1 MSGQPAALWGLTD
14 RGIIAPGKVADM
26 VAFDPNTISETPFER
41 VYDFPANGDRLVSR
55 SKGIEHIW
63 VGGVATRRDGVDV
76 EGASPGSSCHDRRV
90 ATIVDEIPIID
101 SDTHV
106 IEPADLWTSAIV
118 ERQVG
123 QPRSSRPLGRRH
135 RAKRSGTSATRRS
148 TPRVWRPALRWHEY
162 PPDHP
167 RRLADADPR
176 SYDARRRLEH
186 MDEYG
191 VLAQVLYPNIGVF
204 QVNEY
209 IGMKADPAT
218 RARMRAGLQRLPR
231 RLQCGRAR
239 PVRAVD
245 DRAVLEPR
253 SRHHASCIAA
263 TTSATKVWCSPR
275 GWRTSTCPRYRTR
288 TGIRSGPKCKR
299 WTCRSTSTSGRAT
312 FPMFGTDNSGKHL
325 NYAWTGSML
334 FFLNA
339 NAITSLIF
347 GGVCQRFP
355 RLKFV
360 SVESG
365 VGWVPFLLE
374 GMDWQFHNSGAHIEH
389 PELELLP
396 SEYFARQIYSCFW
409 FERASARAG
418 IEQLGADHVM
428 FEDHRRSHQE
438 HDEHTDGGGNG
449 QRLQPSVD
457 PGISHL
463 LLVHYPTPRALLC
476 DSCSMVRK
484 ETAPIT

>member
-1 MSGQPAALWGLTD
+1 MTA
-14 RGIIAPGKVADM
+14 
-26 VAFDPNTISETPFER
+26 
-41 VYDFPANGDRLVSR
+41 
-55 SKGIEHIW
+55 
-63 VGGVATRRDGVDV
+63 
-76 EGASPGSSCHDRRV
+76 V

-106 IEPADLWTSAIV
+106 IEPADLWTS
-118 ERQVG
+118 RL
-123 QPRSSRPLGRRH
+123 STD
-135 RAKRSGTSATRRS
+135 KWGTLVPHVRWDDATAEE
-148 TPRVWRPALRWHEY
+148 VWYFGDKKIYAAGLAAGARWHEY

-167 RRLADADPR
+167 RRLSDADPR
-176 SYDARRRLEH
+176 CYDAKRRLEH

-209 IGMKADPAT
+209 IGMKADPQLVLECVKAYNDFLVDFSAIAPT
-218 RARMRAGLQRLPR
+218 RYIPLMTVPFWNLDAAITELHRGQAIGHKGVVFPARMEDFNLPP
-231 RLQCGRAR
+231 L
-239 PVRAVD
+239 
-245 DRAVLEPR
+245 
-253 SRHHASCIAA
+253 S
-263 TTSATKVWCSPR
+263 SPHWDPFWSEVQEMDLSINFHI
-275 GWRTSTCPRYRTR
+275 G
-288 TGIRSGPKCKR
+288 SGNI
-299 WTCRSTSTSGRAT
+299 
-312 FPMFGTDNSGKHL
+312 PMFGTDNAGKHL

-409 FERASARAG
+409 FERASARAA
-418 IEQLGADHVM
+418 IEQLGAEHVM
-428 FEDHRRSHQE
+428 FETDFPHSTGITPGPASAALAPRDHLRIALAGMSDDSIRKVL
-438 HDEHTDGGGNG
+438 HDNAAA
-449 QRLQPSVD
+449 LY
-457 PGISHL
+457 HL
-463 LLVHYPTPRALLC
+463 DT
-476 DSCSMVRK
+476 
-484 ETAPIT
+484 

>member
-1 MSGQPAALWGLTD
+1 MSA
-14 RGIIAPGKVADM
+14 
-26 VAFDPNTISETPFER
+26 
-41 VYDFPANGDRLVSR
+41 
-55 SKGIEHIW
+55 
-63 VGGVATRRDGVDV
+63 
-76 EGASPGSSCHDRRV
+76 V

-106 IEPADLWTSAIV
+106 IEPADLWTS
-118 ERQVG
+118 RL
-123 QPRSSRPLGRRH
+123 STD
-135 RAKRSGTSATRRS
+135 KWGTLVPHVRWDDATAEE
-148 TPRVWRPALRWHEY
+148 VWYFGDKKIYAAGLAAGARWHEY

-167 RRLADADPR
+167 RRITDADPR
-176 SYDARRRLEH
+176 CYDARRRLEH
-186 MDEYG
+186 MDDYG

-209 IGMKADPAT
+209 IGMKADPQLVLECVQAYNDFLVDFSSIAPNRYVPLMT
-218 RARMRAGLQRLPR
+218 VPFWNLDAAIAELHRGHSIGHKGVVFPARMEDFNLPA
-231 RLQCGRAR
+231 LSHPHWDPFWSEVQEMDLSINFHIG
-239 PVRAVD
+239 
-245 DRAVLEPR
+245 
-253 SRHHASCIAA
+253 
-263 TTSATKVWCSPR
+263 
-275 GWRTSTCPRYRTR
+275 
-288 TGIRSGPKCKR
+288 SGNI
-299 WTCRSTSTSGRAT
+299 
-312 FPMFGTDNSGKHL
+312 PMFGTDNSGKHL

-409 FERASARAG
+409 FERASARAA

-428 FEDHRRSHQE
+428 FETDFPHSTGITPGPASAALAPRDHLRIALAGLPDDAIRKVL
-438 HDEHTDGGGNG
+438 HDNAAELY
-449 QRLQPSVD
+449 RLEV
-457 PGISHL
+457 
-463 LLVHYPTPRALLC
+463 
-476 DSCSMVRK
+476 
-484 ETAPIT
+484 

>member
-1 MSGQPAALWGLTD
+1 MTAL
-14 RGIIAPGKVADM
+14 
-26 VAFDPNTISETPFER
+26 
-41 VYDFPANGDRLVSR
+41 
-55 SKGIEHIW
+55 
-63 VGGVATRRDGVDV
+63 
-76 EGASPGSSCHDRRV
+76 

-106 IEPADLWTSAIV
+106 IEPADLWTS
-118 ERQVG
+118 RL
-123 QPRSSRPLGRRH
+123 ST
-135 RAKRSGTSATRRS
+135 KRWGNLVPHVRWDDTTAEE
-148 TPRVWRPALRWHEY
+148 VWFFGDKKIYAAGLAAGARWHEY

-167 RRLADADPR
+167 RRISDADSR
-176 SYDARRRLEH
+176 CYDPRRRLEH
-186 MDEYG
+186 MDEFR

-209 IGMKADPAT
+209 IGMKADPQLVLECVQAYNDFLVDFSSIAPNRYIPLMT
-218 RARMRAGLQRLPR
+218 VPFWNLDAALTELHRGFAAGHRGVVFPARMEDFNLPP
-231 RLQCGRAR
+231 LAHPHWDPFWSEVQEMDLSINFHIG
-239 PVRAVD
+239 
-245 DRAVLEPR
+245 
-253 SRHHASCIAA
+253 
-263 TTSATKVWCSPR
+263 
-275 GWRTSTCPRYRTR
+275 
-288 TGIRSGPKCKR
+288 SGNI
-299 WTCRSTSTSGRAT
+299 
-312 FPMFGTDNSGKHL
+312 PMFGTDNSGKHL

-374 GMDWQFHNSGAHIEH
+374 AMDWQFHNAGAHIEH

-409 FERASARAG
+409 FERASARAA

-428 FEDHRRSHQE
+428 FETDFPHSTGITPGPASAALAPRDHLRVALAGMADDTIRKVL
-438 HDEHTDGGGNG
+438 HDNAAA
-449 QRLQPSVD
+449 LY
-457 PGISHL
+457 HL
-463 LLVHYPTPRALLC
+463 NP
-476 DSCSMVRK
+476 
-484 ETAPIT
+484 